1 MKKVISLSEHCSN
14 GVFGDVVGPEFESMG
29 KKRERK
35 NPKR

>member
-1 MKKVISLSEHCSN
+1 MRKLIFLSEHCLN
-14 GVFGDVVGPEFESMG
+14 EVFGDVVGPEFGSEG